1 MLTTYRRDAARLMAD
16 CTMAREGLLDKRW
29 SNVRDLKGTG
39 AYIQAACEMLRID
52 QEGEAS

>member
-1 MLTTYRRDAARLMAD
+1 
-16 CTMAREGLLDKRW
+16 MAREELLDKRW
-29 SNVRDLKGTG
+29 SYARDLKGTG